1 MGVFEH
7 LRCLRLERAR
17 LALERGEVAIAE
29 AAFLAGYA
37 SPANFATA
45 FKRRFGLTPTDVRRH

>member
-1 MGVFEH
+1 MSVFEH
-7 LRCLRLERAR
+7 LRYMRLERAR
-17 LALERGEVAIAE
+17 LALERGDVPIAE

-45 FKRRFGLTPTDVRRH
+45 FKRRFGLTPTDARRH